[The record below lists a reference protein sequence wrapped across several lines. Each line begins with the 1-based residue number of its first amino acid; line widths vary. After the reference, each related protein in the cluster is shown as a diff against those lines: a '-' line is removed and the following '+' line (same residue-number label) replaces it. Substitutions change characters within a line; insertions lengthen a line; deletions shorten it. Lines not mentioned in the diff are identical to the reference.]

1 MKEPTPLPVVEPG
14 EYWDDA
20 TATFRT
26 ATDGG
31 SWRRHCDALHL
42 QLLDG
47 WLASLAPARRA
58 LKTDLFDEA
67 AGDGLSGEMGRFAE
81 SVNGVDVAGSVAS
94 DARVGRSGLLV
105 AQADVRHL
113 PYRDGSF
120 ELVVSN
126 STLDHFDERAD
137 IAVALRELH
146 RVTAVG
152 GTLIVSLDNLAN
164 PVIALRAL
172 LPSRMLR
179 ALGLVPYH
187 VGPTTT
193 RRGLLDLLE
202 QAGYSV
208 RATTWFLH
216 VPRVVA
222 VRVCGRS
229 DRRAGRGADGL
240 LGRLA
245 GWERLGRWPTA
256 RWTGHYVAALAVRR

>member
-1 MKEPTPLPVVEPG
+1 
-14 EYWDDA
+14 
-20 TATFRT
+20 
-26 ATDGG
+26 
-31 SWRRHCDALHL
+31 
-42 QLLDG
+42 LLDR
-47 WLASLAPARRA
+47 WLSSAAPARRA

-67 AGDGLSGEMGRFAE
+67 AGDGLCGEMDRFAE
-81 SVNGVDVAGSVAS
+81 CVYGVDVSGSVAFG
-94 DARVGRSGLLV
+94 AQVGRAELQV
-105 AQADVRHL
+105 TRADVRHL
-113 PYRDGSF
+113 PFRDGSF

-172 LPSRMLR
+172 LPSRLLR
-179 ALGLVPYH
+179 ALGLVPYY

-193 RRGLLDLLE
+193 RRGLLDLLD

-208 RATTWFLH
+208 RTTTWFLH

-222 VRVCGRS
+222 VRICARS
-229 DRRAGRGADGL
+229 DRRSGHLADGL

-256 RWTGHYVAALAVRR
+256 RWTGHYVVALAVRR

>member
-1 MKEPTPLPVVEPG
+1 MKEPTPLPAVEPG
-14 EYWDDA
+14 EYWDEA

-26 ATDGG
+26 ATGGG
-31 SWRRHCDALHL
+31 SWRRHCDILHR

-47 WLASLAPARRA
+47 WLAPARARRA

-67 AGDGLSGEMGRFAE
+67 AGDGLCGHLEQFADRIH
-81 SVNGVDVAGSVAS
+81 GLDVAGSVAS
-94 DARVGRSGLLV
+94 DARVGRAGLLV
-105 AQADVRHL
+105 VQADVRHL

-120 ELVVSN
+120 ALVVSN
-126 STLDHFDERAD
+126 STLDHFRERGD

-152 GTLIVSLDNLAN
+152 GTLVVSLDNLAN

-172 LPSRMLR
+172 LPARMLR

-193 RRGLLDLLE
+193 RRGLLGLLE

-208 RATTWFLH
+208 TTTAWFLH

-222 VRVCGRS
+222 VRVCARS
-229 DRRAGRGADGL
+229 DRRAGRSADGL

-245 GWERLGRWPTA
+245 RWERLARWPTA